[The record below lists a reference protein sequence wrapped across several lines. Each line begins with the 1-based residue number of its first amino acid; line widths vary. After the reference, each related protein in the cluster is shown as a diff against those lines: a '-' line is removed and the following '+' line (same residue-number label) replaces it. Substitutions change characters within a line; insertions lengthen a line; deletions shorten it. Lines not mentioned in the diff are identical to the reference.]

1 MTRPLQLKRLC
12 RIGALPWVECVMQ
25 NASDVFVGLGTFAK
39 DHWEVIKMYF
49 AVPPHVLKKK
59 EGRIFTGT
67 GKMPK
72 DADGLREYV
81 FKIYE
86 DFLHGKRRPALDA
99 LDALAAYLVN
109 DVKYLKRNCPKGG
122 LYRIEFCHMFDSY
135 PHELFENSSPFLQV
149 ASNQMCAC
157 VDLMLMGRSRSRP
170 EPILRAFDFE
180 AMLDYMLILVE
191 DSVDSVLGS
200 EGTFRKALVQGEFDD
215 DGLTRVGSMMAAI
228 STWEGMPY
236 EQRKKG
242 APRWMRGKGHGMAMN
257 TDWER
262 LPDFVGVVEERGF
275 MSFPRGKGALHMPT
289 FSLPKTI
296 LEYIELGTSS
306 AEGPVVTAL
315 ALHKVY
321 KRAALCSTKSF
332 GFVCFEAVLHA
343 LNVIA
348 VRSSSKHEDRWLK
361 LTIGMTKGVH
371 PYPES
376 KESGVRSMLRV
387 EYFTK
392 GGIHKCEEPVK
403 GSPPS
408 LHASIFTG
416 TTATNFLTFMN
427 ERNNDLAGTTKVVNE
442 PNFTADVVFGA
453 LGAMVLRSLT

>member
-1 MTRPLQLKRLC
+1 MKEYASSFLFLQFDVGVELGLAVNKDAGPVNENSRLEMIDAMLVADYN
-12 RIGALPWVECVMQ
+12 RLMDIITDSNDKTSAVEKVVPYRCASLGGMCDANVFVT
-25 NASDVFVGLGTFAK
+25 NNGSDASDVFVGLGTFAK

-109 DVKYLKRNCPKGG
+109 DVKYLKRTCPKGG

-180 AMLDYMLILVE
+180 AMLDYMLVLVE

-215 DGLTRVGSMMAAI
+215 DGLTRV
-228 STWEGMPY
+228 
-236 EQRKKG
+236 
-242 APRWMRGKGHGMAMN
+242 
-257 TDWER
+257 R
-262 LPDFVGVVEERGF
+262 LP
-275 MSFPRGKGALHMPT
+275 
-289 FSLPKTI
+289 
-296 LEYIELGTSS
+296 
-306 AEGPVVTAL
+306 
-315 ALHKVY
+315 
-321 KRAALCSTKSF
+321 
-332 GFVCFEAVLHA
+332 
-343 LNVIA
+343 
-348 VRSSSKHEDRWLK
+348 
-361 LTIGMTKGVH
+361 
-371 PYPES
+371 
-376 KESGVRSMLRV
+376 
-387 EYFTK
+387 
-392 GGIHKCEEPVK
+392 
-403 GSPPS
+403 
-408 LHASIFTG
+408 
-416 TTATNFLTFMN
+416 
-427 ERNNDLAGTTKVVNE
+427 
-442 PNFTADVVFGA
+442 
-453 LGAMVLRSLT
+453 